1 VKKILFLSSF
11 IFIASGVLGV
21 CESRRATASRLN
33 NFCFTDSSEAEL
45 HSDQARVQT
54 LNERDS
60 VNQSGGM
67 LARPPVQLQEVT
79 VTASPNHRA
88 NPVSTITVSPAA
100 IRQTVHTDSWDLLR
114 QTAGLE
120 IHEQGQGPG
129 FASDASIRGFSSD
142 HSTDIALWVDG
153 VPVNEP
159 VNGHAE
165 GYNDFS
171 LLFPELIKNIEVIK
185 GPGSP
190 LYGNFALAGTVN
202 ILTPD
207 RVDNT
212 SAWLSGGSSGRA
224 EGAIV
229 SGFDSENW
237 RGVLG
242 VRGDRDGGW
251 RPNSKWELGQFYSRV
266 VHDFS
271 DALTIDGGIGLYASS
286 WDSPGFLTVDQ
297 FDQRLY
303 DTVTNPTD
311 GGFKRRAQ
319 ERLSLRY
326 FLTPTA
332 LWRSTVYATQGRW
345 QLFLTIPPEPG
356 AGEGSGS
363 QTEEEDLRH
372 GYGMTSA
379 LTLPI
384 PTGDLTFGVEG
395 RYDHSD
401 YQNWFTTSRM
411 RDSAQTLVSAHQLS
425 GALFLELNTKI
436 FDRLDLMIGGRYD
449 GLQTKSEPEGEPS
462 VTGSKGTLSPKVGAS
477 YHILPFA
484 NLYGNVSKGF
494 RQTDGV
500 ITDPSLPLITAWNY
514 EAGVKVRNERLALD
528 LALFRMDV
536 SNEQTFDQVTLTS
549 TSNGASRRLGV
560 DITLNLQASEA
571 VRVTSTW
578 TFTDGKYQ
586 QLITEDGDIL
596 SGSQI
601 YNTAKYVGTLALEF
615 SPRGTIWQ
623 FRVGSN
629 FVGPYAPFDEP
640 GVLLPSY
647 AVFYVST
654 EIHYANV
661 LMDLGLRN
669 LLDKAYPELRAGGF
683 VEPGQPRSG
692 YATLKYTF

>member
-1 VKKILFLSSF
+1 VKKILFLCSF
-11 IFIASGVLGV
+11 IFIASSALGV
-21 CESRRATASRLN
+21 CGSRGATASRLN
-33 NFCFTDSSEAEL
+33 NLGFVDLLETEL
-45 HSDQARVQT
+45 STHQVEVQN
-54 LNERDS
+54 LNDPDS
-60 VNQSGGM
+60 VNQSGDM
-67 LARPPVQLQEVT
+67 QTRPPVQLQEVT
-79 VTASPNHRA
+79 VTASANHRA
-88 NPVSTITVSPAA
+88 NPVSTITVPPVV
-100 IRQTVHTDSWDLLR
+100 IRQSVSTDSWDILR

-185 GPGSP
+185 GPVSP

-212 SAWLSGGSSGRA
+212 SAWLSGGSNGRA
-224 EGAIV
+224 EGTIV
-229 SGFDSENW
+229 TGFDNENW

-242 VRGDRDGGW
+242 VRGERDGGW
-251 RPNSKWELGQFYSRV
+251 RPNSKWDLGQVYSRF

-297 FDQRLY
+297 FDQHLY

-326 FLTPTA
+326 FLTPMA
-332 LWRSTVYATQGRW
+332 VWRSTAYATQGRW

-379 LTLPI
+379 LTFPI

-411 RDSAQTLVSAHQLS
+411 RDSAQILVSANQLS
-425 GALFLELNTKI
+425 GAFFLELNTKI

-462 VTGSKGTLSPKVGAS
+462 VTGSKGTLCPKVGAS

-514 EAGVKVRNERLALD
+514 EAGVKIRNERLALD
-528 LALFRMDV
+528 IALFRMDV
-536 SNEQTFDQVTLTS
+536 SNEQTFDPVTLTS
-549 TSNGASRRLGV
+549 TSNGASRRQGV
-560 DITLNLQASEA
+560 DVTLNLQATEG

-578 TFTDGKYQ
+578 TFTDGEYQ
-586 QLITEDGDIL
+586 QLITEDGDTL

-601 YNTAKYVGTLALEF
+601 YNTAKHVGTLALEF

-661 LMDLGLRN
+661 LIDLGLRN
-669 LLDKAYPELRAGGF
+669 LFDKAYPELRAGGF
-683 VEPGQPRSG
+683 VAPGQPRSAYG
-692 YATLKYTF
+692 TLKYTF

>member
-11 IFIASGVLGV
+11 MFITAVVPNVSAS
-21 CESRRATASRLN
+21 CSS
-33 NFCFTDSSEAEL
+33 DSSAAKLRTHQVEI
-45 HSDQARVQT
+45 QT
-54 LNERDS
+54 LNEQDS
-60 VNQSGGM
+60 SGQHGT
-67 LARPPVQLQEVT
+67 LQTRPPVQLQEIT
-79 VTASPNHRA
+79 VTASRNHQA
-88 NPVSTITVSPAA
+88 NPVSMVTVSPVA
-100 IRQTVHTDSWDLLR
+100 IRQAVHTDSWDLLR

-185 GPGSP
+185 GPVSP
-190 LYGNFALAGTVN
+190 LYGNFSLAGTVN
-202 ILTPD
+202 IVTPD

-229 SGFDSENW
+229 TGFDNANW

-242 VRGDRDGGW
+242 VRGERDGGW
-251 RPNSKWELGQFYSRV
+251 RPNSKWELGQFYSRF
-266 VHDFS
+266 VHDLS
-271 DALTIDGGIGLYASS
+271 DALTIDGGIGLFASS
-286 WDSPGFLTVDQ
+286 WDSPGFLSVDQ
-297 FDQRLY
+297 FDQHLY
-303 DTVTNPTD
+303 DTVSDPTD
-311 GGFKRRAQ
+311 EGFKRRAQ

-372 GYGMTSA
+372 GYGVTSA

-384 PTGDLTFGVEG
+384 PMGDLTFGVEG
-395 RYDHSD
+395 RLDHSD
-401 YQNWFTTSRM
+401 YQNWLTTSRM

-425 GALFLELNTKI
+425 GALFLQLNTKI

-462 VTGSKGTLSPKVGAS
+462 LTASKATLSPKLGAS
-477 YHILPFA
+477 YRILPFA

-500 ITDPSLPLITAWNY
+500 ISDPSLPLITAWNY

-528 LALFRMDV
+528 VALFRMDV
-536 SNEQTFDQVTLTS
+536 NNEQTFDPVILTS
-549 TSNGASRRLGV
+549 TSNGASRRKGV
-560 DITLNLQASEA
+560 DVTLDLQASEA

-578 TFTDGKYQ
+578 TFTDGTYE
-586 QLITEDGDIL
+586 QLITEDGDTL

-615 SPRGTIWQ
+615 SPQGTIWQ

-629 FVGPYAPFDEP
+629 LVGPYAPFDEP

-647 AVFYVST
+647 ALFYVST

-661 LMDLGLRN
+661 LIDLGLRN
-669 LLDKAYPELRAGGF
+669 LFDKAYPELRAGGF

-692 YATLKYTF
+692 YATLQYTF